1 MPFADPNLYDFWP
14 YEDRP
19 KIVWPDGKKL
29 AFWIAPNIEY
39 YEFNIV
45 FSHGRGVWTCWNCLG
60 LWVTVACFLGKKR
73 ISGASN

>member
-1 MPFADPNLYDFWP
+1 MPFADPSLYDYWP

-39 YEFNIV
+39 YEFQPPANAQRQPWP
-45 FSHGRGVWTCWNCLG
+45 RGNPDIIG
-60 LWVTVACFLGKKR
+60 IR
-73 ISGASN
+73 